1 MMLPRILRLEL
12 AAKQSAFLWGP
23 RKTGKTSFLRA
34 TFPDGLTF
42 DLLDT
47 DLVLELQ
54 KRPALLRE
62 RVLAAPARR

>member
-1 MMLPRILRLEL
+1 MPPLARLLRIQLPKR
-12 AAKQSAFLWGP
+12 KSAFLWGP

-34 TFPDGLTF
+34 TFADSLSF

-47 DLVLELQ
+47 DLVLELH

-62 RVLAAPARR
+62 RVLAASE